1 MRIKLPGIL
10 ILAVLIG
17 VAYFVFIKPKGGVSK
32 LFG

>member
-10 ILAVLIG
+10 IILVLAAI
-17 VAYFVFIKPKGGVSK
+17 AYFVFIKPKGGVGK